1 MPSLVPTF
9 VPNFSAHC
17 VVSGSFRHVAFSLES
32 AGDAVVSLFHFET
45 MAPAVAVFFHE
56 IHIDGSNGNC
66 IRAVGS
72 SSSFGKF

>member
-1 MPSLVPTF
+1 M
-9 VPNFSAHC
+9 
-17 VVSGSFRHVAFSLES
+17 AFSLEY
-32 AGDAVVSLFHFET
+32 AGAAVVSLFHFET

-56 IHIDGSNGNC
+56 VHVDGSSGYC